1 MGIFEQ
7 GLRSIMLWGT
17 LTVFPHK
24 IITPSSRGDIS
35 PIPPHDGTIAEV
47 PKKSVIWEYYI
58 MTGADTAVCKSCNR

>member
-1 MGIFEQ
+1 MGIFEL
-7 GLRSIMLWGT
+7 GLKSIILT
-17 LTVFPHK
+17 EFTVFPNK
-24 IITPSSRGDIS
+24 IFTPSSRGDIS